1 MPKNER
7 TVGSKKG
14 GEMAKQLSAM
24 IGLIAFA
31 IATPAF
37 AHDQAEAEKAVAT
50 VVATYVEKYNN

>member
-1 MPKNER
+1 MSAQLLE
-7 TVGSKKG
+7 KG
-14 GEMAKQLSAM
+14 GEMSKRLSTM

-37 AHDQAEAEKAVAT
+37 AHDQAEAEKAVAA